1 MCKNVTILIINRTPQ
16 TKRIKQLYYEKGLK
30 NLEEWKIKSRRAM
43 RKMRARKYFSLSSEE
58 YDKLATR
65 CAVCGFDIVVEL
77 HHKDGDRKNNNI
89 SNLIPLC
96 PNHRRMAHM
105 NILKIDNNSNK

>member
-1 MCKNVTILIINRTPQ
+1 MQKTCVKNVTILIINRTLQ
-16 TKRIKQLYYEKGLK
+16 TKRIKQLYYEKVLK

-77 HHKDGDRKNNNI
+77 HHKAGDRKITI
-89 SNLIPLC
+89 SLT
-96 PNHRRMAHM
+96 
-105 NILKIDNNSNK
+105 